1 MITGQFA
8 IADLMFSQHYL
19 ENCKQQ
25 FRFGVEFLLGIM
37 AWLKFGECFRK
48 AVASLFVGGAELL
61 YTTDSLSFS
70 KLSPFVSTVAPF
82 ETKNLKKPQTHQ
94 TTNDNGQRVTLHNS
108 RFQNACVQC

>member
-1 MITGQFA
+1 MIISQFA
-8 IADLMFSQHYL
+8 IAELMLTHHYL
-19 ENCKQQ
+19 EICKQQ

-37 AWLKFGECFRK
+37 ARLKFGECFRK

-61 YTTDSLSFS
+61 YSTDSLSFS
-70 KLSPFVSTVAPF
+70 KISAFVSTVAPF

-108 RFQNACVQC
+108 RFQNACIQC